1 MDRHRSNLDA
11 IPKSAMTDSQKQSA
25 GEGSTAIQAGRDVTI
40 NNGVSIAQMSEIIT
54 ALSAHVERLS
64 ATAKELIEDRLS
76 QFRTEIVTRF
86 ANDTSTKIEAFSDP
100 DFQASILDA
109 QRAFARSGDS
119 NLQSVLTDLI
129 AQRSKQ
135 PARNRITLTLNDAI
149 TKAGSIP
156 KADLNALS
164 LMFVLQNVFHTG
176 VVHFDG
182 MIEFLQIFVE
192 PGLHE
197 ISTSDSAQQ
206 YLTSHG
212 CITTA
217 PPGISYM
224 DLVALLTERYPTA
237 ITKGANE
244 EAFRGEFPDFDR
256 LRSLGLIVTSQFD
269 RERFIFRNLG
279 TIDFANFLALPGVYG
294 NHSDQFVKLAK
305 ANLPTKEE
313 LIEVLGRRFQMA
325 GKLFEVYDTN
335 LVQNSRLTSVGIAL
349 AHGNLTK
356 AASNQADLAIWIK
369 D

>member
-25 GEGSTAIQAGRDVTI
+25 GEGSTAIQAARDVTI

-164 LMFVLQNVFHTG
+164 LMGTSI
-176 VVHFDG
+176 FDC
-182 MIEFLQIFVE
+182 FR
-192 PGLHE
+192 
-197 ISTSDSAQQ
+197 D
-206 YLTSHG
+206 HG
-212 CITTA
+212 A
-217 PPGISYM
+217 
-224 DLVALLTERYPTA
+224 V
-237 ITKGANE
+237 GA
-244 EAFRGEFPDFDR
+244 A
-256 LRSLGLIVTSQFD
+256 
-269 RERFIFRNLG
+269 
-279 TIDFANFLALPGVYG
+279 
-294 NHSDQFVKLAK
+294 
-305 ANLPTKEE
+305 
-313 LIEVLGRRFQMA
+313 
-325 GKLFEVYDTN
+325 
-335 LVQNSRLTSVGIAL
+335 
-349 AHGNLTK
+349 
-356 AASNQADLAIWIK
+356 
-369 D
+369 